1 MIIPRGLSII
11 DPMVIS
17 LGFRK
22 QFSGEILSNK
32 LAEAF
37 SEVKDKRMQGKV
49 KISMTDALMSA
60 FGMFSL
66 KNQTL
71 LSFDS
76 FRSNENHLKNLK
88 NLFGIEAV
96 PSDTQMRVILDEVD
110 PEQLRPAFKDVFASL
125 QRGKVLEQFVF
136 LDNAYLLSIDGTGY
150 FSSEKV
156 HCECCL
162 ERHSKATG
170 KITYLHQMLGAV
182 LVHPDIKQVIPFCPE
197 AIIKQDGSDKNDCER
212 NACKRFLAAFRKDH
226 PRLKIIVTEDG
237 LSSNAP
243 HIKDLISYDMS
254 FILGAKPGDHK
265 HLFEQY
271 DLSGNLC
278 SELIVKDTDG
288 TIHSFSFVNGLEL
301 NESNP
306 DVIVNFLHYE
316 QSLPTGKT
324 TTFSWVTDIHLT
336 KDNVFTV
343 MQGGRARWK
352 IENETFNTLKNQ
364 GYEFEHNFGHGKKN
378 LSTVFAYL
386 MMLAFLVDQ
395 VQLLTSS
402 IVQEG
407 VVAKKQLKK
416 FYQTLREYFFLLAFD
431 NWEHLY
437 TALAYGVNVSFTVRN
452 PGQNSS

>member
-1 MIIPRGLSII
+1 
-11 DPMVIS
+11 
-17 LGFRK
+17 
-22 QFSGEILSNK
+22 
-32 LAEAF
+32 
-37 SEVKDKRMQGKV
+37 
-49 KISMTDALMSA
+49 
-60 FGMFSL
+60 
-66 KNQTL
+66 
-71 LSFDS
+71 
-76 FRSNENHLKNLK
+76 
-88 NLFGIEAV
+88 
-96 PSDTQMRVILDEVD
+96 
-110 PEQLRPAFKDVFASL
+110 
-125 QRGKVLEQFVF
+125 
-136 LDNAYLLSIDGTGY
+136 LSIDGTGY

-156 HCECCL
+156 HCESCL

-182 LVHPDIKQVIPFCPE
+182 LVHPDIKQVIPLCPE

-243 HIKDLISYDMS
+243 HIKDLISYSMS

-271 DLSGNLC
+271 DLSGDLR

-316 QSLPTGKT
+316 QSLPSGKT

-336 KDNVFTV
+336 KDNVFRV

-352 IENETFNTLKNQ
+352 IEN
-364 GYEFEHNFGHGKKN
+364 GCG
-378 LSTVFAYL
+378 
-386 MMLAFLVDQ
+386 LAMPHVLAGGNPVC
-395 VQLLTSS
+395 VTANHRRS
-402 IVQEG
+402 I
-407 VVAKKQLKK
+407 
-416 FYQTLREYFFLLAFD
+416 
-431 NWEHLY
+431 
-437 TALAYGVNVSFTVRN
+437 
-452 PGQNSS
+452 